1 MSTLQELRSGEI
13 SPTLDAPKDTTQ
25 TKAFDG
31 KQIIELE
38 RWQDYV
44 FFGALFVTTCALG
57 KEALNG
63 NLGGTATKGWVGG
76 TLVMGKIYTDDAL
89 NKYSLS
95 VVTRSLEGH
104 VLTLAEQV
112 DHFATQL
119 EESRRLTGH
128 YGELNDY
135 HQKTNFQQHQ
145 LNMQMFAE
153 LTEHRQEVA
162 ERKKDVTAL
171 LKEIASGNLEKQ
183 KITEELDRAKIQ
195 LAMTTK
201 KLSEEAERL
210 VAASKERDGLLVH

>member
-13 SPTLDAPKDTTQ
+13 SPTLDTPKHTTQ

-76 TLVMGKIYTDDAL
+76 TLVMGKIYTDNAL

-128 YGELNDY
+128 YEELNDY

-153 LTEHRQEVA
+153 LTEHRKEVA
-162 ERKKDVTAL
+162 AL
-171 LKEIASGNLEKQ
+171 LKEIESGNLEKQ
-183 KITEELDRAKIQ
+183 KITEELDRAKMQ

-210 VAASKERDGLLVH
+210 VAASKKRDGLLVH